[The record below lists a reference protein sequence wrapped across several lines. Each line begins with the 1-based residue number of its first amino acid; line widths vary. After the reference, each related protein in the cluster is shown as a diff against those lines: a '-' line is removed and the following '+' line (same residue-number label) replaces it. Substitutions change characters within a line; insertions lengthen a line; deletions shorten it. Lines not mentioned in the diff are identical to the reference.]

1 MKKTDYSLN
10 IKEFYKNTSEFYCLK
25 NTAYEKAQEC
35 PKERSQGSKHITPY
49 IPDAVKC

>member
-1 MKKTDYSLN
+1 
-10 IKEFYKNTSEFYCLK
+10 LK

-35 PKERSQGSKHITPY
+35 PKERSQRSKHTTPH